1 MARLPRYRPL
11 GAQIPS
17 LPQVDYAGTARAQAR
32 VAETISRQLDRMASV
47 AFREAE
53 LQAKIEG
60 AEYGATNAP
69 SAQELLDAQG
79 EEQREALTPGGTGT
93 VYDRA
98 AREAA
103 LRVIGTNLET
113 AARNEIAAVRAN
125 AKVNFTPLDQ
135 VQNEID
141 GIINGYS
148 GALYDISPAAAPNL
162 RGTLSSVGN
171 SAAMA
176 HATIMADKAVKDAE
190 FSAVAGM
197 QSIVDG
203 IADRAIT
210 AAGVSKDELAY
221 TVMVERNNILK
232 LADAVDDPTAFVS
245 MTNNFNK
252 NLDAALAGAVSDW
265 VMEDPI
271 GHSKQLREGKIE
283 NTAINNIVSV
293 MDDEQRRTAFKAS
306 NDAVKAFY
314 SMEASE
320 DASASRKRSAR
331 VRELSDGL
339 FDMIRTGNIDGA
351 QGLIDELSNLDAG
364 KAESYYN
371 ALFVEGGVDVA
382 EEITRLN
389 RNALNGTLTEDEVV
403 SAINRRVITRTTAG
417 TFFDRIDSMR
427 SDDHNQAM
435 KLVRNAFGIPEMG
448 LVEIN
453 PTGKRADAMRLV
465 GEAESELIIASRADP
480 GMDKIAWAN
489 DFIKRGNVAK
499 RVEAENKAAQNT
511 INKIAQDILGMPPG
525 ASKDEIILRSTQML
539 EKKKSGVFATLG
551 GTAGQPVYPDHQAT
565 HEKLMDAYIVLERNE
580 Q

>member
-32 VAETISRQLDRMASV
+32 VTETISRQLDRMAGV

-69 SAQELLDAQG
+69 SAQKLLTAQSD
-79 EEQREALTPGGTGT
+79 EQREALTPGGTGT

-125 AKVNFTPLDQ
+125 AKVDFMPLDQ

-141 GIINGYS
+141 AIINGYS

-176 HATIMADKAVKDAE
+176 HANIMADKAVKDAE

-203 IADRAIT
+203 IDSRVIV
-210 AAGVSKDELAY
+210 AAGVSKEALAD
-221 TVMVERNNILK
+221 TIIVERNNILK
-232 LADAVDDPTAFVS
+232 LADTVDDATALVS

-252 NLDAALAGAVSDW
+252 NVDAALVGAVSDW
-265 VMEDPI
+265 VLKDPI
-271 GHSKQLREGKIE
+271 AHSRQFTQGKIE
-283 NTAINNIVSV
+283 DTAINNIVSV
-293 MDDEQRRTAFKAS
+293 MSDDQRRTAFQAS
-306 NDAVKAFY
+306 NDAIVGFY
-314 SMEASE
+314 SMEAAE
-320 DASASRKRSAR
+320 DAAASRQRSAR

-339 FDMIRTGNIDGA
+339 FDMIRTGNINGA
-351 QGLIDELSNLDAG
+351 QGLIDELSDLDPG

-371 ALFVEGGVDVA
+371 ALIVDGGVDVA

-389 RNALNGTLTEDEVV
+389 RNALNGTLTEDEIV

-465 GEAESELIIASRADP
+465 GEAESELIIASRAQP

-499 RVEAENKAAQNT
+499 RIEQENNAAQNT
-511 INKIAQDILGMPPG
+511 INRIAEGIL
-525 ASKDEIILRSTQML
+525 Q
-539 EKKKSGVFATLG
+539 
-551 GTAGQPVYPDHQAT
+551 
-565 HEKLMDAYIVLERNE
+565 
-580 Q
+580 

>member
-32 VAETISRQLDRMASV
+32 VTETISRQLDRMAGV

-69 SAQELLDAQG
+69 SAQELLTAQSD
-79 EEQREALTPGGTGT
+79 EQREALTPGGTGT

-125 AKVNFTPLDQ
+125 AGVDFTPLDQ

-141 GIINGYS
+141 GIINGYT
-148 GALYDISPAAAPNL
+148 GALYDIAPSAAPNL
-162 RGTLSSVGN
+162 RGTLSAVGN
-171 SAAMA
+171 SAAMT
-176 HATIMADKAVKDAE
+176 HATTMADKAKDQAE

-203 IADRAIT
+203 IDSRVIV
-210 AAGVSKDELAY
+210 AAGVSKDALAD
-221 TVMVERNNILK
+221 TILVERNNILK
-232 LADAVDDPTAFVS
+232 LADTVDDATALVS
-245 MTNNFNK
+245 MTNNYNK
-252 NLDAALAGAVSDW
+252 NVDAALVGAVSDW
-265 VMEDPI
+265 VMKDPI

-283 NTAINNIVSV
+283 NTAINNIVSL
-293 MDDEQRRTAFKAS
+293 MTDDQRRSAFKSS
-306 NDAVKAFY
+306 NDAVIEFY

-320 DASASRKRSAR
+320 DAAASRQRTER

-351 QGLIDELSNLDAG
+351 QGLIDELSDLDPG

-371 ALFVEGGVDVA
+371 ALIVDGGVDVA

-389 RNALNGTLTEDEVV
+389 RNALNGTLTEDQIV

-427 SDDHNQAM
+427 NDDHSQAM
-435 KLVRNAFGIPEMG
+435 KLVRNAFEIPEMG
-448 LVEIN
+448 LVELN
-453 PTGKRADAMRLV
+453 PSGKRADAMRLV
-465 GEAESELIIASRADP
+465 GEAESELIIASRAQP

-489 DFIKRGNVAK
+489 AFIKRGTHIQVLKQEMKEAQEALNVIVKDSLSLAPGTDVNVIK
-499 RVEAENKAAQNT
+499 KAS
-511 INKIAQDILGMPPG
+511 QDKLMAVPG
-525 ASKDEIILRSTQML
+525 HKDDHIKML
-539 EKKKSGVFATLG
+539 EAL
-551 GTAGQPVYPDHQAT
+551 
-565 HEKLMDAYIVLERNE
+565 IVIQRNE
-580 Q
+580 ELIAELESN

>member
-1 MARLPRYRPL
+1 
-11 GAQIPS
+11 
-17 LPQVDYAGTARAQAR
+17 
-32 VAETISRQLDRMASV
+32 
-47 AFREAE
+47 
-53 LQAKIEG
+53 
-60 AEYGATNAP
+60 
-69 SAQELLDAQG
+69 
-79 EEQREALTPGGTGT
+79 
-93 VYDRA
+93 
-98 AREAA
+98 
-103 LRVIGTNLET
+103 
-113 AARNEIAAVRAN
+113 
-125 AKVNFTPLDQ
+125 
-135 VQNEID
+135 
-141 GIINGYS
+141 
-148 GALYDISPAAAPNL
+148 
-162 RGTLSSVGN
+162 
-171 SAAMA
+171 MA

-210 AAGVSKDELAY
+210 AAGVSTDELAS
-221 TVMVERNNILK
+221 TIMVERNNILQ

-252 NLDAALAGAVSDW
+252 NVDAALAGAVSDW

-293 MDDEQRRTAFKAS
+293 MDDDQRRTAFKAS
-306 NDAVKAFY
+306 NDAVIAFY

-339 FDMIRTGNIDGA
+339 LDMIRTGNIDGA
-351 QGLIDELSNLDAG
+351 EGLIDELSDLDPG
-364 KAESYYN
+364 KAESYYT
-371 ALFVEGGVDVA
+371 ALIVEGGVDVA
-382 EEITRLN
+382 EVITRLN
-389 RNALNGTLTEDEVV
+389 INALNGTLTEDQIV
-403 SAINRRVITRTTAG
+403 SAINQRAITRTTAG

-427 SDDHNQAM
+427 NDDHNQAM

-480 GMDKIAWAN
+480 SMDKIAWAN

-499 RVEAENKAAQNT
+499 RVEEENAAAQNI
-511 INKIAQDILGMPPG
+511 INRIATDVLGMPPG
-525 ASKDEIILRSTQML
+525 SSKDEIILRSTEML
-539 EKKKSGVFATLG
+539 TEEKTGLFSSGGLAF
-551 GTAGQPVYPDHQAT
+551 PDHQDT
-565 HEKLMDAYIVLERNE
+565 HNKLMDAYIVLERNE

>member
-32 VAETISRQLDRMASV
+32 VTQTISQQLDRMASV

-79 EEQREALTPGGTGT
+79 DEQREALTPGSTGT

-125 AKVNFTPLDQ
+125 AKVDFMPLDQ

-141 GIINGYS
+141 AIINGYS

-176 HATIMADKAVKDAE
+176 HANIMADKAVKDAE

-203 IADRAIT
+203 IDSRVIV
-210 AAGVSKDELAY
+210 AAGVSKEALAD
-221 TVMVERNNILK
+221 TIIVERNNILK
-232 LADAVDDPTAFVS
+232 LADTVDDATALVS
-245 MTNNFNK
+245 MTNNYNK
-252 NLDAALAGAVSDW
+252 NVDAALVGAVSDW
-265 VMEDPI
+265 VLKDPI
-271 GHSKQLREGKIE
+271 VHSKQLREGKIE
-283 NTAINNIVSV
+283 NTAINNIVSL

-306 NDAVKAFY
+306 NDAVIGFY

-320 DASASRKRSAR
+320 DAAASRQRSAR

-339 FDMIRTGNIDGA
+339 FDMIRTGNINGA
-351 QGLIDELSNLDAG
+351 QGLIDELSDLDPS

-371 ALFVEGGVDVA
+371 ALIVDGGVDVA

-389 RNALNGTLTEDEVV
+389 RNALNGTLTEDEIV

-427 SDDHNQAM
+427 NDDHSQAM
-435 KLVRNAFGIPEMG
+435 KLVRNAFGIPVMG

-465 GEAESELIIASRADP
+465 GEAESELIIASRAEP

-499 RVEAENKAAQNT
+499 RIEQENNAAQNT
-511 INKIAQDILGMPPG
+511 INRIATDILGMSPG
-525 ASKDEIILRSTQML
+525 SSRDDIVLRSTQML
-539 EKKKSGVFATLG
+539 TEEKTGLFSSGLAF
-551 GTAGQPVYPDHQAT
+551 PYHQDT
-565 HEKLMDAYIVLERNE
+565 HEKLMDAYIVLERND